1 MAESLHVACP
11 SCSTTNRVPRDRLGG
26 GPTCGACKQ
35 RLFPGKPIELTKA
48 NFDRHVAASEL
59 PLVVDFWAPWCG
71 PCRSMAPAFEQAAAQ
86 LSPGVRLA
94 KLNSDDAPEISARF
108 GIRGI
113 PTLIAFKSG
122 REVARQ
128 SGAMQ
133 LPGLLG
139 WVRANVQA

>member
-1 MAESLHVACP
+1 MAESLRVACP
-11 SCSTTNRVPRDRLGG
+11 SCSTTNRVPGDRLGA
-26 GPTCGACKQ
+26 GPTCGECKQ
-35 RLFPGKPIELTKA
+35 PLFPGKPIELTKA
-48 NFDRHVAASEL
+48 NFERHVAASGL

-71 PCRSMAPAFEQAAAQ
+71 PCRAMAPAFEQAAAQ

-113 PTLIAFKSG
+113 PTLIAFRGG

>member
-1 MAESLHVACP
+1 MAESLLVACP
-11 SCSTTNRVPRDRLGG
+11 SCSTTNRVPRDRVAA
-26 GPTCGACKQ
+26 GPTCGECKQ
-35 RLFPGKPIELTKA
+35 PLFPGKPIELTKA
-48 NFDRHVAASEL
+48 NFDRHVATSEL

-71 PCRSMAPAFEQAAAQ
+71 PCRAMAPAFEQAAAQ
-86 LSPGVRLA
+86 LSPSVRLA